1 MKVIFI
7 KDHPI
12 GIKEGRVVDATREA
26 AQRWIE
32 QGYVKEVTEEVKER
46 PKRRKRST

>member
-7 KDHPI
+7 KDHPV
-12 GIKEGRVVDATREA
+12 GIKEGRVVDVVDSSAK
-26 AQRWIE
+26 RWIE
-32 QGYVKEVTEEVKER
+32 QGYAKEVTEEVKER